1 MGKGLHGALCAW
13 VFPPRIARMPC
24 YNRGTLWAV
33 RRHMTGEILEFETI
47 IGLEV
52 HAQLL
57 TRSKMFCQCSAAYAS
72 TDPNTHVCPVCLGL
86 PGALPVINHGAVQAT
101 IMTGLAL
108 NCTIPEFS
116 KFDRKNYIYPD
127 LMKGYQISQ
136 YDLPLCEAGHLSM
149 VVDGARKD
157 IGITRVHLEE
167 DTARLVHRSSNGI
180 GYSLVDVNRS
190 GVPLMEIVS
199 DPDMRSPEEARAY
212 LMALRQI
219 LRYIGVST
227 ANMEEGAFRCDA
239 NISQRSLDGR
249 VVGPK
254 VEIKNMNSF
263 RSVERALTFEVE
275 RQRKALRNGEA
286 LEQETR
292 GWVEDRGITVS
303 QRTKEFAHDYRYF
316 PEPDLPPLVLD
327 RAEVSDI
334 ERRMAEL
341 PAARRDR
348 FIEQYQLNEREAELL
363 TVEREVA
370 DFFEATVEGKVESA
384 REASNWITGEIFALM
399 RDSGLELDDVNV
411 SPAQIREL
419 IDLVDQDTINHRTA
433 KGVLVAVHES
443 GKDPKAIVEER
454 GLAQVS
460 DEAQLLAVVQN
471 VVDEH
476 PDAVI
481 DYQNGKKAAIGFLI
495 GQVMRRMR
503 GTANPGVARKLL
515 EQTLSER
522 VTS

>member
-1 MGKGLHGALCAW
+1 MQ
-13 VFPPRIARMPC
+13 
-24 YNRGTLWAV
+24 
-33 RRHMTGEILEFETI
+33 FETI

-57 TRSKMFCQCSAAYAS
+57 TNSKMFCRCSAAYAS
-72 TDPNTHVCPVCLGL
+72 ADPNTHVCPVCLGL

-108 NCTIPEFS
+108 NCTIPEYS

-136 YDLPLCEAGHLSM
+136 YDLPLCESGHLPM
-149 VVDGARKD
+149 IIDGEAKNV
-157 IGITRVHLEE
+157 GITRVHLEE
-167 DTARLVHRSSNGI
+167 DTARLVHRTANGES
-180 GYSLVDVNRS
+180 YSLVDVNRS

-199 DPDMRSPEEARAY
+199 EPDMRSPAEARAY

-239 NISQRSLDGR
+239 NISQRSIDGS

-263 RSVERALTFEVE
+263 RSVERALEFEVE
-275 RQRKALRNGEA
+275 RQRKALQDGEA
-286 LEQETR
+286 LAQETR

-327 RAEVSDI
+327 RAEVSEI
-334 ERRMAEL
+334 EGRMAEL
-341 PAARRDR
+341 PAARRTR
-348 FIEQYQLNEREAELL
+348 FVEQYALNDREAESL
-363 TVEREVA
+363 TVERSVA
-370 DFFEATVEGKVESA
+370 DFFEETVNGKEDKA

-399 RDSGLELDDVNV
+399 RDSGLELEDVNV
-411 SPAQIREL
+411 MPGQIREL
-419 IDLVDQDTINHRTA
+419 IDLVDQDTINNRTA
-433 KGVLVAVHES
+433 KEVLVAVHDS
-443 GKDPKAIVEER
+443 GKDPKEIVEER

-460 DEAQLLAVVQN
+460 DEAQLLAVVRN

-476 PDAVI
+476 PEAVA

-495 GQVMRRMR
+495 GQVMKQMR
-503 GTANPGVARKLL
+503 GTANPGVARSLL
-515 EQTLSER
+515 EQELAER

>member
-1 MGKGLHGALCAW
+1 
-13 VFPPRIARMPC
+13 
-24 YNRGTLWAV
+24 
-33 RRHMTGEILEFETI
+33 MTGVALEFETI

-57 TRSKMFCQCSAAYAS
+57 TRSKMFCRCSAAYAS
-72 TDPNTHVCPVCLGL
+72 AEPNTHVCPVCLGL

-108 NCTIPEFS
+108 NCTIPEYS

-136 YDLPLCEAGHLSM
+136 YDLPLCGGGVLPIILEGE
-149 VVDGARKD
+149 RKD

-167 DTARLVHRSSNGI
+167 DTARLVHRSANGES
-180 GYSLVDVNRS
+180 YSLVDVNRS

-199 DPDMRSPEEARAY
+199 EPDMRSPEEARAY

-239 NISQRSLDGR
+239 NISQRTVDGSI
-249 VVGPK
+249 VGPK

-263 RSVERALTFEVE
+263 RSVERALAFEVE
-275 RQRKALRNGEA
+275 RQRKALRDGEA

-292 GWVEDRGITVS
+292 GWVEDRGVTVS

-316 PEPDLPPLVLD
+316 PEPDLPPLVID
-327 RAEVSDI
+327 RAEVSEI
-334 ERRMAEL
+334 ESRMAEL
-341 PAARRDR
+341 PAARQGR
-348 FIEQYQLNEREAELL
+348 FIEQYQLSDRESELL
-363 TVEREVA
+363 TVERDVA
-370 DFFEATVEGKVESA
+370 DFFEATVENKTSHA
-384 REASNWITGEIFALM
+384 REAANWITGEIFALM
-399 RDSGLELDDVNV
+399 RDSGLELSDVNIE
-411 SPAQIREL
+411 PAQIREL
-419 IDLVDQDTINHRTA
+419 IELIDEGTINNRTA
-433 KGVLVAVHES
+433 KEVLVSVHES
-443 GKDPKAIVEER
+443 GKNPKAIVEER

-476 PDAVI
+476 PEAVA
-481 DYQNGKKAAIGFLI
+481 DYQSGKKNAIGFLI
-495 GQVMRRMR
+495 GQVMRQMR

-515 EQTLSER
+515 EQTLDER

>member
-1 MGKGLHGALCAW
+1 MQ
-13 VFPPRIARMPC
+13 
-24 YNRGTLWAV
+24 
-33 RRHMTGEILEFETI
+33 FETI

-57 TRSKMFCQCSAAYAS
+57 TNSKMFCRCSAAYAS
-72 TDPNTHVCPVCLGL
+72 ADPNTHVCPVCLGL

-108 NCTIPEFS
+108 NCSIPEYS

-136 YDLPLCEAGHLSM
+136 YDLPLCESGHLPM
-149 VVDGARKD
+149 IIDGEAKNV
-157 IGITRVHLEE
+157 GITRVHLEE
-167 DTARLVHRSSNGI
+167 DTARLVHRTANGES
-180 GYSLVDVNRS
+180 YSLVDVNRS

-199 DPDMRSPEEARAY
+199 EPDMRSPAEARAY

-239 NISQRSLDGR
+239 NISQRSIDGS

-263 RSVERALTFEVE
+263 RSVERALEFEVE
-275 RQRKALRNGEA
+275 RQRKALQDGEA
-286 LEQETR
+286 LAQETR

-327 RAEVSDI
+327 RAEVSEI
-334 ERRMAEL
+334 EGRMAEL
-341 PAARRDR
+341 PAARRTR
-348 FIEQYQLNEREAELL
+348 FVEQYALNDREAESL
-363 TVEREVA
+363 TVERSVA
-370 DFFEATVEGKVESA
+370 DFFEETVNGKEDKA

-399 RDSGLELDDVNV
+399 RDSGLELEDVNV
-411 SPAQIREL
+411 MPGQIREL
-419 IDLVDQDTINHRTA
+419 IDLVDQDTINNRTA
-433 KGVLVAVHES
+433 KEVLVAVHDS
-443 GKDPKAIVEER
+443 GKDPKEIVEER

-460 DEAQLLAVVQN
+460 DEAQLLAVVRN

-476 PDAVI
+476 PEAVA

-495 GQVMRRMR
+495 GQVMKQMR
-503 GTANPGVARKLL
+503 GTANPGVARSLL
-515 EQTLSER
+515 EQELAER

>member
-1 MGKGLHGALCAW
+1 M
-13 VFPPRIARMPC
+13 
-24 YNRGTLWAV
+24 
-33 RRHMTGEILEFETI
+33 LEFETI

-72 TDPNTHVCPVCLGL
+72 AEPNTHVCPVCLGL

-108 NCTIPEFS
+108 NCSVPEYS

-136 YDLPLCEAGHLSM
+136 YDLPLCGEGHLPM
-149 VVDGARKD
+149 IVDGVQKN

-167 DTARLVHRSSNGI
+167 DTARLVHRSASGET
-180 GYSLVDVNRS
+180 YSLVDVNRS

-239 NISQRSLDGR
+239 NISQRSLDGSI
-249 VVGPK
+249 VGPK

-263 RSVERALTFEVE
+263 RSVERALAFEVE
-275 RQRKALRNGEA
+275 RQRKALQDGEA
-286 LEQETR
+286 LQQETR
-292 GWVEDRGITVS
+292 GWVEDRGVTVS

-327 RAEVSDI
+327 RAEISGI
-334 ERRMAEL
+334 EGRMAEL
-341 PAARRDR
+341 PSARRHR
-348 FIEQYQLNEREAELL
+348 FVEQYSLSEREAELL
-363 TVEREVA
+363 TVERDVA
-370 DFFEATVEGKVESA
+370 DYFEATVGDQTDIA
-384 REASNWITGEIFALM
+384 RDAANWITGEIFALM
-399 RDSGLELDDVNV
+399 RDSGLELDDVNI

-419 IDLVDQDTINHRTA
+419 IDLVDQDTINNRTA
-433 KGVLVAVHES
+433 KEVLVSVHES
-443 GKDPKAIVEER
+443 GKDPRAIVDER

-460 DEAQLLAVVQN
+460 DEAQLLAVVRS

-476 PDAVI
+476 PDAVT

-495 GQVMRRMR
+495 GQVMKQMR
-503 GTANPGVARKLL
+503 GTANPGVARTLL

-522 VTS
+522 VTP

>member
-1 MGKGLHGALCAW
+1 M
-13 VFPPRIARMPC
+13 
-24 YNRGTLWAV
+24 
-33 RRHMTGEILEFETI
+33 
-47 IGLEV
+47 
-52 HAQLL
+52 
-57 TRSKMFCQCSAAYAS
+57 
-72 TDPNTHVCPVCLGL
+72 
-86 PGALPVINHGAVQAT
+86 INHGAVQAT

-108 NCTIPEFS
+108 NCTIPEYS

-136 YDLPLCEAGHLSM
+136 YDLPLCESGHLPM
-149 VVDGARKD
+149 IIDGEAKNV
-157 IGITRVHLEE
+157 GITRVHLEE
-167 DTARLVHRSSNGI
+167 DTARLVHRTANGES
-180 GYSLVDVNRS
+180 YSLVDVNRS

-199 DPDMRSPEEARAY
+199 EPDMRSPAEARAY

-239 NISQRSLDGR
+239 NISQRSIDGS

-263 RSVERALTFEVE
+263 RSVERALEFEVE
-275 RQRKALRNGEA
+275 RQRKALQDGEA
-286 LEQETR
+286 LAQETR

-327 RAEVSDI
+327 RAEVSEI
-334 ERRMAEL
+334 EGRMAEL
-341 PAARRDR
+341 PAARRTR
-348 FIEQYQLNEREAELL
+348 FVEQYALNDREAESL
-363 TVEREVA
+363 TVERSVA
-370 DFFEATVEGKVESA
+370 DFFEETVNGKEDKA

-399 RDSGLELDDVNV
+399 RDSGLELEDVNV
-411 SPAQIREL
+411 MPGQIREL
-419 IDLVDQDTINHRTA
+419 IDLVDQDTINNRTA
-433 KGVLVAVHES
+433 KEVLVAVHDS
-443 GKDPKAIVEER
+443 GKDPKEIVEER

-460 DEAQLLAVVQN
+460 DEAQLLAVVRN

-476 PDAVI
+476 PEAVA

-495 GQVMRRMR
+495 GQVMKQMR
-503 GTANPGVARKLL
+503 GTANPGVARSLL
-515 EQTLSER
+515 EQELAER

>member
-1 MGKGLHGALCAW
+1 M
-13 VFPPRIARMPC
+13 
-24 YNRGTLWAV
+24 
-33 RRHMTGEILEFETI
+33 
-47 IGLEV
+47 
-52 HAQLL
+52 
-57 TRSKMFCQCSAAYAS
+57 
-72 TDPNTHVCPVCLGL
+72 
-86 PGALPVINHGAVQAT
+86 INHGAVQAT

-108 NCTIPEFS
+108 TCSIPEYS

-136 YDLPLCEAGHLSM
+136 YDLPLCGGGVLPL
-149 VVDGARKD
+149 VIDGKRKD

-167 DTARLVHRSSNGI
+167 DTARLVHRTANGET
-180 GYSLVDVNRS
+180 YSLVDVNRS

-199 DPDMRSPEEARAY
+199 EPDMRSPEEARAY

-239 NISQRSLDGR
+239 NVSQRTLDGS
-249 VVGPK
+249 VIGPK

-263 RSVERALTFEVE
+263 RSVERALAFEVE
-275 RQRKALRNGEA
+275 RQRKALRDGEA
-286 LEQETR
+286 LVQETR
-292 GWVEDRGITVS
+292 GWVEDQGITVS

-327 RAEVSDI
+327 RAEVDGIQS
-334 ERRMAEL
+334 RMAEL
-341 PAARRDR
+341 PTARRDR
-348 FIEQYQLNEREAELL
+348 FIEQYGLNEREAELL

-370 DFFEATVEGKVESA
+370 DFFEVTVDGDADRA

-399 RDSGLELDDVNV
+399 RDSGLELDDVNI
-411 SPAQIREL
+411 SPEQIREL
-419 IDLVDQDTINHRTA
+419 IELVGEDTINNRTA
-433 KGVLVAVHES
+433 KEVLVAVHET
-443 GKDPKAIVEER
+443 GKSPREIVEER

-460 DEAQLLAVVQN
+460 DEAQLLAVVRS

-476 PDAVI
+476 PDAVT

-495 GQVMRRMR
+495 GQVMKQMR
-503 GTANPGVARKLL
+503 GTANPGVARSLL
-515 EQTLSER
+515 EQTLAER